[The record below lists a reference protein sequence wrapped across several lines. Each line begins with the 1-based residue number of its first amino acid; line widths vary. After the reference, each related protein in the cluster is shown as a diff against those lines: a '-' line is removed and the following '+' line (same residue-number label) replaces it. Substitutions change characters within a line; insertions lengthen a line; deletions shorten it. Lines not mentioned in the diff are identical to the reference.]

1 MSGID
6 SSVVGV
12 LALDGMTTGMIYV
25 LLALATVLVFSITR
39 IMFIPQ
45 GAFVTYGALTLA
57 MLQLGKTP
65 GTIWL
70 LLILAGAAAVGDIVM
85 CHRHGQLYRLSR
97 LLLADLLVP
106 VAVAGLT
113 IWAAPR
119 QFPLWAQA
127 MLTLA
132 VVTPIGP
139 LLFRV
144 AYQSLADASVLLL
157 LIVSVG
163 VHFVL
168 TGLGLY
174 FFGAEAW
181 NTPPFWDIRFS
192 SGVLTISGQGLVIV
206 AVCLLLIA
214 LLWLFFEKTLYGMA
228 LRATAV
234 NRLGA
239 QLMGVST
246 TLAGRLSLGMAAF
259 VGALSGMLIGAS
271 TPIFYDSGF
280 LIGLKGFVAAIFGG
294 LASYPAAAVGALF
307 VGLLESFGAFWASE
321 YKDVI
326 VFVMVIPVLLWLSL
340 GADNHD
346 EEE

>member
-6 SSVVGV
+6 FNIASV
-12 LALDGMTTGMIYV
+12 LALDGITTGMVYV

-39 IMFIPQ
+39 IVFIPQ
-45 GAFVTYGALTLA
+45 GEFVAYGALTLA

-65 GTIWL
+65 GTVWL
-70 LLILAGAAAVGDIVM
+70 LLLLAGTAAVSDVISCV
-85 CHRHGQLYRLSR
+85 HRGQLYRLPR
-97 LLLADLLVP
+97 LLAADLVLP
-106 VAVAGLT
+106 VAIAVFV
-113 IWAAPR
+113 IWAAPQR
-119 QFPLWAQA
+119 FPLWAQA
-127 MLTLA
+127 ILTLA
-132 VVTPIGP
+132 IVTPIGP

-144 AYQSLADASVLLL
+144 AYQSLADASVLVL
-157 LIVSVG
+157 LIISVG

-168 TGLGLY
+168 TGLALY

-181 NTPPFWDIRFS
+181 TTPPFWDARFS
-192 SGVLTISGQGLVIV
+192 SGTLLITGQGIVIIV
-206 AVCLLLIA
+206 TCLLLMA

-259 VGALSGMLIGAS
+259 VGALSGMLISAS

-294 LASYPAAAVGALF
+294 LASYPAAAAGALF
-307 VGLLESFGAFWASE
+307 VGLLESFGAFWASD
-321 YKDVI
+321 YKEVI
-326 VFVMVIPVLLWLSL
+326 VFTMTIPVLLWRSLSS
-340 GADNHD
+340 GEHD